1 MLTETLDVSNGSE
14 LMKFALIIGVL
25 LAGALLGGLSN
36 YCLQS
41 AFAFRDRVNLG
52 RELLIGLI
60 CATVLPCLL
69 WLVSSGLL
77 DLHHLSPL
85 EMLRLFATTILFVLG
100 LGQMLFGIF
109 HSVSQ
114 QQAKYTSLSL
124 VEVEIM
130 RAIEHQET
138 KSSELPVLPQD
149 IRLPPALLSER
160 MAILRGRGYINVRDA
175 SDGGE
180 TWTVTRE
187 GWDILNETLRHAT
200 AR

>member
-1 MLTETLDVSNGSE
+1 
-14 LMKFALIIGVL
+14 
-25 LAGALLGGLSN
+25 
-36 YCLQS
+36 
-41 AFAFRDRVNLG
+41 
-52 RELLIGLI
+52 
-60 CATVLPCLL
+60 
-69 WLVSSGLL
+69 
-77 DLHHLSPL
+77 
-85 EMLRLFATTILFVLG
+85 
-100 LGQMLFGIF
+100 MLFR
-109 HSVSQ
+109 SQ
-114 QQAKYTSLSL
+114 QQAKYTTLSL

-160 MAILRGRGYINVRDA
+160 MAILRGQGYINVRDA